1 MSAKGDKWRI
11 GRINSEAKKKE
22 SKAWKRRKTEKGGVA
37 WTQAMPIVTTL
48 RTKETNGIVVFNA
61 NRNANDAK
69 KLTICKLVNFD

>member
-37 WTQAMPIVTTL
+37 
-48 RTKETNGIVVFNA
+48 
-61 NRNANDAK
+61 
-69 KLTICKLVNFD
+69 